1 VSNPWYYST
10 LKRIN
15 RTLDKNWKL
24 QTDEMLSRKME
35 ETGGVRSSHREC
47 HVNVP
52 WSKYQVPSAATDL
65 KVIERWK

>member
-1 VSNPWYYST
+1 
-10 LKRIN
+10 
-15 RTLDKNWKL
+15 
-24 QTDEMLSRKME
+24 ME

-52 WSKYQVPSAATDL
+52 WSKYQVPSAVTDL